1 MDDLISRVAA
11 IDALTD
17 ENIEMNFDSVYDG
30 EIHRTKRAAIRIV
43 ANLPTVDAVP
53 VVRCRDCKHFID
65 MSGTSYPSY
74 CYKHSTFDADG
85 EFDNAFSVGPNKY
98 CAWGERRESE

>member
-1 MDDLISRVAA
+1 MTDLISREAA

-17 ENIEMNFDSVYDG
+17 ENIEMNFDSVHDG

-53 VVRCRDCKHFID
+53 VVWLEDKELDCRTTGDKMFSDAFAVVID
-65 MSGTSYPSY
+65 EWQ
-74 CYKHSTFDADG
+74 KEQEA
-85 EFDNAFSVGPNKY
+85 
-98 CAWGERRESE
+98 R